1 MQARDSKGYGRPL
14 GGRADLRVGSPSSA
28 EGFLLGG

>member
-28 EGFLLGG
+28 GFLLGG